1 MSSPIPSTQPS
12 ATNPYVGPRPFATA
26 ERERF
31 FGREREARELFARVL
46 AERLV
51 LFYAQSGAGKSSL
64 INTRLIP
71 WLEDEGFFVLPVARV
86 GGEIAPTIVGV
97 ENVFAF
103 NVMLSLEQRG
113 YEPQSLAA
121 LALTNFLSHL
131 SVDEDGRYYYDP
143 SLSPQEEDAPPLHA
157 TAEDEQT
164 FVEPPHVLI
173 LDQFEEIITT
183 HPTRWM
189 QRRLFFEQLAQAMA
203 DDPLLWVVLVVRED
217 YVAAL
222 EPYAPLLPNKLR
234 ARFYMERMG
243 VDAALEA
250 IREPAAQAGRPFAP
264 GVAETLV
271 DNLRQLRVAGQE
283 QRALSSTT
291 PNQEFTLPGQYLEP
305 VQLQVV
311 CYRLWENLPSPSAEA
326 AATAQITAEDLT
338 KAGDVD
344 TALADFYEAA
354 LQSALLVAQ
363 GLLATDLSERKL
375 RRWFDRTLITKAGT
389 RGTVYRGEAE
399 TAGVPRPVVDALE
412 AQFLLRTE
420 SRAGGYWIELIHDR
434 FVEPIQAANR
444 AWLEAQSPLLQA
456 ARVWAAEGQNQKRL
470 YSGAPLSDA
479 EQQIA
484 ADPDSFSDEERTF
497 IQASTA
503 AELRRRQRRQRLTT
517 AGIVLLILTLS
528 GLAGLAQWN
537 ATTANRNANAAAI
550 AQAEALIAKATAEAA
565 EDEASTQAAA
575 ALANAAEAR
584 AAQAEAEKYRG
595 IARSRQLALLS
606 KLELDKSQYEL
617 AMLLAAEAYSVS
629 KTFEASQTLYAA
641 LNHGKQ
647 TQRLLYGHTDN
658 VNQATWSQDESK
670 VLTSSDDNTARIWDA
685 ATGQQLVLLEGH
697 TDVVNQATWSQDES
711 KVLTSS

>member
-1 MSSPIPSTQPS
+1 MSTPTASTQPS
-12 ATNPYVGPRPFATA
+12 ATNPYVGPRPFATD
-26 ERERF
+26 EWERF

-113 YEPQSLAA
+113 YDPQSLAA

-143 SLSPQEEDAPPLHA
+143 NLSPQEEDAPPLHA
-157 TAEDEQT
+157 AAEDEQA

-173 LDQFEEIITT
+173 LDQFEEIVTT
-183 HPTRWM
+183 HPTHWM

-250 IREPAAQAGRPFAP
+250 IREPAAQAGRPFAT
-264 GVAETLV
+264 GVAEQLV
-271 DNLRQLRVAGQE
+271 DNLRQLRIAGSEQTLLTPAGNGQE
-283 QRALSSTT
+283 A
-291 PNQEFTLPGQYLEP
+291 FLPGQYLEP

-311 CYRLWENLPSPSAEA
+311 CYRLWENLPPVAA
-326 AATAQITAEDLT
+326 AATAPEITAEDLA

-344 TALADFYEAA
+344 TALANFYKDA
-354 LQSALLVAQ
+354 LESALRVAKELHGNQ
-363 GLLATDLSERKL
+363 LSERKL

-389 RGTVYRGEAE
+389 HGTVYRGEAE

-420 SRAGGYWIELIHDR
+420 SRAGGYRIELIHDR

-456 ARVWAAEGQNQKRL
+456 ARIWAAEQENPKRL
-470 YSGAPLSDA
+470 YSAASLREA
-479 EQQIA
+479 KRQIA
-484 ADPDSFSDEERTF
+484 ADPDSFSDEERVVV
-497 IQASTA
+497 QASA
-503 AELRRRQRRQRLTT
+503 IAETHRRQRRQQLTT
-517 AGIVLLILTLS
+517 VGIVLLILTLS
-528 GLAGLAQWN
+528 GLTTWAQLNAITATSAKETAEAAG
-537 ATTANRNANAAAI
+537 ANARAQAQI
-550 AQAEALIAKATAEAA
+550 ALTSEAEARVAQAEAK
-565 EDEASTQAAA
+565 
-575 ALANAAEAR
+575 
-584 AAQAEAEKYRG
+584 KYRG
-595 IARSRQLALLS
+595 IASWPSNPR
-606 KLELDKSQYEL
+606 
-617 AMLLAAEAYSVS
+617 
-629 KTFEASQTLYAA
+629 
-641 LNHGKQ
+641 LN
-647 TQRLLYGHTDN
+647 
-658 VNQATWSQDESK
+658 
-670 VLTSSDDNTARIWDA
+670 
-685 ATGQQLVLLEGH
+685 
-697 TDVVNQATWSQDES
+697 
-711 KVLTSS
+711 